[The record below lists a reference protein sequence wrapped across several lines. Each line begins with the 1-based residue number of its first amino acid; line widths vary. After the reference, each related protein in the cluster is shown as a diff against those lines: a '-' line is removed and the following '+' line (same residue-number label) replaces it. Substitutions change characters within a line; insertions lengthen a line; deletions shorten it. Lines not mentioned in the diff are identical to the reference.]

1 MSVALNDVMIWR
13 SLLQNVPDLS
23 DNAALLQIQ
32 YYCISSKS
40 LLVLFSAGRGVC
52 LGASWTAVCAE
63 PPPLDTD
70 WSRGLFKHQGRG
82 KTGPSRSAAEEHG
95 NSLSCVCHHISSSLF

>member
-1 MSVALNDVMIWR
+1 MHT
-13 SLLQNVPDLS
+13 
-23 DNAALLQIQ
+23 
-32 YYCISSKS
+32 ISNIC
-40 LLVLFSAGRGVC
+40 VNHQ
-52 LGASWTAVCAE
+52 AE

-95 NSLSCVCHHISSSLF
+95 NSLSCVCHHISLYFSSLFWI